1 MTTVD
6 VARAHARVE
15 ASTRPETSDPTTTS
29 LRAAILGPHQL
40 LHQHVRSAVVGLDDS
55 PCSGTTYGEEAGQA
69 PALLRAVLAKVGGSS
84 SAVAA
89 EPRLRGILC
98 EWAAVSAPHLIP
110 VLTGHLDLS
119 VGAIAALGNG
129 SDYQAALA
137 AELDDGSALGELALT
152 ELGGTNGAD
161 QQTTATWDGTRDGF
175 WLDSPTTASWKF
187 MPNIAFPTAR
197 IGVTTARLIIDGADE
212 GVLPFLLRFR
222 HPDGSLVPGLHVA
235 TLPDKSWAPMDHA
248 MIRYNA
254 VFIPRDALL
263 GGDWAVMN
271 PDGRLDCAIEPRAR
285 WHRAIGMLGEGR
297 LDLANAAAAAARAG
311 VALLHQ
317 YTSTRKPGSVP
328 MAERGTV
335 RRDVVSALAAVT
347 ATSVLGRRI
356 QDMRAETTAG
366 TPVQAMWSM
375 LAKPLLAYTAHE
387 VLLTCRQR
395 GAAQASL
402 RVNWIGDWIG
412 VVEGIITA
420 EGESQVLLKQA
431 GLAVTAG
438 MDITALRL
446 RNTPPHLPWYMRML
460 TDRELTLA
468 AGLRS
473 GNYDAAGTAIDRDT
487 AAIEL
492 ATATGER
499 LATVAA
505 LAASAHATDPTAN
518 AVLESAAAVYA
529 LERIYARGGWYV
541 AHRQMSPRRAR
552 AVEIELL
559 RNRRVL
565 AEHLDQLVEAF
576 EIPLEEFDAPMAA
589 PNYLDWWQNWAQWPS
604 SSFGRSLREVS
615 WEVPG

>member
-6 VARAHARVE
+6 VPRAHARVE
-15 ASTRPETSDPTTTS
+15 ASTRPEFTDPTTTS
-29 LRAAILGPHQL
+29 LHAAVLGNHPL
-40 LHQHVRSAVVGLDDS
+40 LHDHVRSVIVGLDDS
-55 PCSGTTYGEEAGQA
+55 PCSGTTYSEEASQA
-69 PALLRAVLAKVGGSS
+69 PALLRAALAKLGGSS
-84 SAVAA
+84 AA
-89 EPRLRGILC
+89 IAADPRLRGILC
-98 EWAAVSAPHLIP
+98 EWAAVSAPHLVP

-119 VGAIAALGNG
+119 VGAIATLGNG
-129 SDYQAALA
+129 SAYQSELA
-137 AELDDGSALGELALT
+137 AELDDGTALGELALT

-161 QQTTATWDGTRDGF
+161 QQTIALWDRLRDGF

-187 MPNIAFPTAR
+187 MPNIALPTAR
-197 IGVTTARLIIDGADE
+197 IGVTTARLIVDGVDE
-212 GVLPFLLRFR
+212 GVLPFLMRFR
-222 HPDGSLVPGLHVA
+222 DGDGSLIPGLHVS

-248 MIRYNA
+248 MIRFNA
-254 VFIPRDALL
+254 VFVPRDALL
-263 GGDWAVMN
+263 GGDWAVMT
-271 PDGRLDCAIEPRAR
+271 PAGLDCDLEPRAR

-311 VALLHQ
+311 LAVLHQ
-317 YTSTRKPGSVP
+317 YTGTRKPGSVP

-356 QDMRAETTAG
+356 QDMRAEAEAG
-366 TPVQAMWSM
+366 DPVQAMLSM
-375 LAKPLLAYTAHE
+375 LAKPLLAYTAHD

-431 GLAVTAG
+431 GLAVTSG

-446 RNTPPHLPWYMRML
+446 RHTPPHLPWYVRML
-460 TDRELTLA
+460 GDREQTLA

-473 GNYDAAGTAIDRDT
+473 GKYTAAGTAIDRDT

-499 LATVAA
+499 LATVATIA
-505 LAASAHATDPTAN
+505 AASRAADPTAR

-529 LERIYARGGWYV
+529 LERIYSRGGWYV
-541 AHRQMSPRRAR
+541 AHRQMSSRRAH
-552 AVEIELL
+552 AVEDELL
-559 RNRRVL
+559 RHRVIL
-565 AEHLDQLVEAF
+565 GEHTDQLINAF
-576 EIPLEEFDAPMAA
+576 DIPLDELDAPMASA
-589 PNYLDWWQNWAQWPS
+589 NYLDWWQDWAQWPS
-604 SSFGRSLREVS
+604 SVFGRSLRDVS